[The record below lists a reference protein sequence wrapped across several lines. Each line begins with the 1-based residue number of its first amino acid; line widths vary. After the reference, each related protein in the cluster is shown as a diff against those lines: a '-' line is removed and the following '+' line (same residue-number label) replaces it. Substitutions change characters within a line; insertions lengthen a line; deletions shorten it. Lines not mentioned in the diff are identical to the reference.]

1 LNVGADANNSS
12 KNSLAL
18 FYSAE
23 GKLQGEK
30 LVSVAAGS
38 KTVGFLNTKRTGFG
52 RGNIATLLSYMKWHI
67 LRSFYV

>member
-1 LNVGADANNSS
+1 MS

-23 GKLQGEK
+23 GKVQEEK

-38 KTVGFLNTKRTGFG
+38 KTVGFLEAKEAGFNQN
-52 RGNIATLLSYMKWHI
+52 NIAALLIYTKWHV
-67 LRSFYV
+67 LRSLYV